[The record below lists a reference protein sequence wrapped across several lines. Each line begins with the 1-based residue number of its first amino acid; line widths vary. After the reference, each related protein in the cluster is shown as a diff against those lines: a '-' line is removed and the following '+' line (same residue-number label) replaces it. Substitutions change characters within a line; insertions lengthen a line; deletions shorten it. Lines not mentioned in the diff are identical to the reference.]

1 MIINFLYKLT
11 QILIRLI
18 LWINGGVVVK
28 GKENI
33 PREGGVIIAANH
45 ISYIDPPLLGA
56 VLPRRATFMAR
67 KGLFEVPVLS
77 WGMRQTAIPVDREKT
92 QPSTIKE
99 SVRRLKKG
107 EVIVLFPEGRRSET
121 GELLEA
127 KRGIGMVA
135 SLSRVPIVPA
145 LITGTDRALPVN
157 ARWLKRA
164 KITVVFDKPIYYSS
178 TIVRDAEHP
187 HLLHEDIGKKIMTA
201 IRELKDHYEDNSR

>member
-1 MIINFLYKLT
+1 MLINLLYKLT

-28 GKENI
+28 GRENI

-56 VLPRRATFMAR
+56 VLPRRATFLAR
-67 KGLFEVPVLS
+67 KGLFEIPVLS

-107 EVIVLFPEGRRSET
+107 EVIVLFPE
-121 GELLEA
+121 
-127 KRGIGMVA
+127 
-135 SLSRVPIVPA
+135 
-145 LITGTDRALPVN
+145 
-157 ARWLKRA
+157 
-164 KITVVFDKPIYYSS
+164 
-178 TIVRDAEHP
+178 
-187 HLLHEDIGKKIMTA
+187 
-201 IRELKDHYEDNSR
+201 